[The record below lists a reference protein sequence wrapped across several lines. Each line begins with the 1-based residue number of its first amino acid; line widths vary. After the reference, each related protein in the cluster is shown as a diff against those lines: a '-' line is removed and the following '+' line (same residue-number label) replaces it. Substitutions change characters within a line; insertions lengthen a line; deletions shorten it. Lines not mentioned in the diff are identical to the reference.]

1 MQGSSSS
8 RRFVEEVLAEPGGE
22 NLLRCQAC
30 GTCAGTCLVTRVNP
44 RFNPRRILKMVTLGM
59 REEVLASPFV
69 WLCSSCD
76 LCYPLCP
83 QNIHISAIMRAI
95 RNIATREG
103 YRPPGPAA
111 SVESERCSGCGQC
124 ATACPYDAID
134 LISAT
139 SPGNGHGERVIARV
153 DESLCMNCGICAAT
167 CPSGAIDVGASS
179 REQLA
184 MGIQAGG
191 WLRSERRPRLVLFCC
206 EWNQRAMDDL
216 KALESLPNVRTLAIP
231 CTGQLDH
238 ALVLA
243 ALTSGVDGVLVVG
256 CAPGECH
263 YTRGNLLAQRRIH
276 EIGPL
281 LEAVGIGGERL
292 RVVWISRS
300 ERKRIQSELESFVAT
315 IEHLGAS
322 PILALERRPS

>member
-1 MQGSSSS
+1 MQESDSD
-8 RRFVEEVLAEPGGE
+8 RRFVDEVLAEPGGE
-22 NLLRCQAC
+22 NLFRCYAC

-44 RFNPRRILKMVTLGM
+44 RFNPRRILKMVMLGM
-59 REEVLASPFV
+59 REDVLASPFI
-69 WLCSSCD
+69 WLCSACD

-83 QNIHISAIMRAI
+83 QEIHISALMRAI
-95 RNIATREG
+95 RNIAIREG

-111 SVESERCSGCGQC
+111 TVQSERCSGCGQC
-124 ATACPYDAID
+124 ATACPYDAIS
-134 LISAT
+134 LVAAPT
-139 SPGNGHGERVIARV
+139 PGNGHGERVIAQV
-153 DESLCMNCGICAAT
+153 DDFLCMNCGICAAT
-167 CPSGAIDVGASS
+167 CPSGAIDVGDST

-184 MGIQAGG
+184 MRIQANG
-191 WLRSERRPRLVLFCC
+191 WLQSERRPRVVLFGC

-216 KALESLPNVRTLAIP
+216 NALEPLPHIRILPIP

-243 ALTSGVDGVLVVG
+243 ALVSGVDGVLVVG

-263 YTRGNLLAQRRIH
+263 YTRGNLLARRRIL

-281 LEAVGIGGERL
+281 LKAVGIGSERL

-300 ERKRIQSELESFVAT
+300 ERKRVQAEVETFAAA
-315 IEHLGAS
+315 IERLG
-322 PILALERRPS
+322 PTPVLAPERRRS